1 VKDINN
7 SINISFTEL
16 NKIEKTHFLK
26 TCHSS
31 KWCKKQKA
39 LILFDIVCSLQ
50 GLCRVDLNGK
60 TFKEVFLTDQ
70 AFSHVLC

>member
-31 KWCKKQKA
+31 KSKKQKAKSKKQKA

-50 GLCRVDLNGK
+50 GLCRVDFNGK
-60 TFKEVFLTDQ
+60 IFKKPF
-70 AFSHVLC
+70 